1 VAQRPF
7 SRLIR
12 LALAGLLVVPLAV
25 TAAPPDESYLRGY
38 VDALLEREF
47 PGEGLRVRALIDGG
61 VEIDSRACLGPRE
74 RRDIERLVR
83 RLGQVQQVRFAPAAD
98 CATVPAP
105 GEGAAATIDVNLLP
119 ERSLF
124 APLLADP
131 REAHFLIS
139 YQRYRA
145 PRQEFNA
152 ASVAF
157 GEYFPIASG
166 TAGRLGTSQIGIQGA
181 VFALFNLDAPSSDLV
196 NADYWI
202 GVPLSARR
210 GPWSIR
216 ARFYHQSSHLGD
228 EFLLGN
234 PGINRVNLSYEAVD
248 AHLSYEWERVR
259 VYGGLGYLVHSD
271 PSDLKR
277 AYAQAGAEYVQPGA
291 AGRLDFIAAI
301 DLRASAELDWKISR
315 AIQAGLELRNA
326 STRRTRLMLEAYA
339 GHSPNGQFYRD
350 RLSYYGVGIYF
361 GF

>member
-1 VAQRPF
+1 MDR
-7 SRLIR
+7 RLSQGLIALSIAV
-12 LALAGLLVVPLAV
+12 LAAASPMDAW
-25 TAAPPDESYLRGY
+25 AAPDETYLRGY
-38 VDALLEREF
+38 VDALLERDF
-47 PGEGLRVRALIDGG
+47 PGQGLRVRSMAGGG
-61 VEIDSRACLGPRE
+61 VEIDGRTCLGPRE
-74 RRDIERLVR
+74 RRDIERLLR
-83 RLGQVQQVRFAPAAD
+83 RLTQVQRVVFAPSTD
-98 CATVPAP
+98 CGHEPPP
-105 GEGAAATIDVNLLP
+105 GERPNTDIDINLLP

-131 REAHFLIS
+131 REAHFLVS

-145 PRQEFNA
+145 PTQAFNA

-157 GEYFPIASG
+157 GEYFPVASG
-166 TAGRLGTSQIGIQGA
+166 TVGRFGTSQIGIQGA
-181 VFALFNLDAPSSDLV
+181 VFALFNLDASSSDLV

-234 PGINRVNLSYEAVD
+234 PGVNRVNLSYEAVD
-248 AHLSYEWERVR
+248 AHLSYDWDRVR
-259 VYGGLGYLVHSD
+259 VYGGLGYLVHSE

-277 AYAQAGAEYVQPGA
+277 AYAQAGAEYVNPGA

-301 DLRASAELDWKISR
+301 DLRSSAELDWRIGR

-326 STRRTRLMLEAYA
+326 STRRTRLMLETYS

-350 RLSYYGVGIYF
+350 RLRYTGIGIYF